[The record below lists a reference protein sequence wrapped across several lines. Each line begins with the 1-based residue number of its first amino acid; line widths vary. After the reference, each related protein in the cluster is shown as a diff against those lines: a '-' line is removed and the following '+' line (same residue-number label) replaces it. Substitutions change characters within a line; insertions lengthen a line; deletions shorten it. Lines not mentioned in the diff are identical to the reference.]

1 MKFSLSA
8 FVRNL
13 MFTQVLKTSSV
24 VKMQNLTDREISW
37 LAFNQRVLELAED
50 KSLPLLERVRFLT
63 IFSSN
68 LDEFYMVRV
77 ASVLRKIENNIST
90 VNTAGYAPQEL
101 LAEISRI
108 AKDLVAHQYRIFE
121 QDLRP
126 ALAQEGIELVT
137 WKDLKSEEKSHLQEL
152 FKARIFPVLTPLAV
166 DPSHPFPYI
175 SGLSLNLGV
184 RVINPETKEKF
195 FARVKVPPI
204 LSRLIPTSENSTRFI
219 PLEDLIAQNLDQL
232 FPGMDI
238 VGHLTFRVTRNQDL
252 EIDEDDSEDLLTSL
266 EQELL
271 LRRFGPPVRL
281 EVEENVNQELL
292 TMLMEELEID
302 PLNVIRCGHP
312 VNLQDLGKIADLN
325 IAALHFSS
333 FNSKTPHLLA
343 DIDEEDHDVY
353 FSALR
358 QGEILLHHPYDSF
371 TNSVVNFLNHAA
383 ADPKVLAIKQT
394 LYRTSGDSPIIAA
407 LIEAAEAGKQVLAVI
422 EIRARFDEQANV
434 RWARKLEAAGVH
446 VVYGLMGLKTHAKLS
461 LVIRDEQS
469 GIHRYAHVGTGNYNP
484 KTARIYEDL
493 GIISADEVLTEDLT
507 KLFNQ
512 LSGFAPQST
521 YSRLLVAPKTLRSG
535 LIAKIDREI
544 SHARA
549 GKAAHIRLKLNSIL
563 DEEFVAKFYEAS
575 QAGVKVE
582 LLVRGIC
589 SVQAGVE
596 GFSENITAR
605 SVLGRFLEHSR
616 IFYFLNDGDSEYWI
630 GSADLMHRNLDRRV
644 ECLVRIFDP
653 AHVRKLEEIL
663 DIGLSDQTQS
673 WRLAGQRWTRHA
685 VAEDG
690 TRLTDAHSHHL
701 NKNLKGS

>member
-1 MKFSLSA
+1 
-8 FVRNL
+8 
-13 MFTQVLKTSSV
+13 
-24 VKMQNLTDREISW
+24 
-37 LAFNQRVLELAED
+37 LA
-50 KSLPLLERVRFLT
+50 
-63 IFSSN
+63 
-68 LDEFYMVRV
+68 
-77 ASVLRKIENNIST
+77 
-90 VNTAGYAPQEL
+90 G
-101 LAEISRI
+101 
-108 AKDLVAHQYRIFE
+108 
-121 QDLRP
+121 
-126 ALAQEGIELVT
+126 
-137 WKDLKSEEKSHLQEL
+137 
-152 FKARIFPVLTPLAV
+152 
-166 DPSHPFPYI
+166 
-175 SGLSLNLGV
+175 
-184 RVINPETKEKF
+184 
-195 FARVKVPPI
+195 
-204 LSRLIPTSENSTRFI
+204 
-219 PLEDLIAQNLDQL
+219 
-232 FPGMDI
+232 
-238 VGHLTFRVTRNQDL
+238 
-252 EIDEDDSEDLLTSL
+252 
-266 EQELL
+266 
-271 LRRFGPPVRL
+271 
-281 EVEENVNQELL
+281 
-292 TMLMEELEID
+292 
-302 PLNVIRCGHP
+302 
-312 VNLQDLGKIADLN
+312 
-325 IAALHFSS
+325 
-333 FNSKTPHLLA
+333 
-343 DIDEEDHDVY
+343 IDEEDHDVY

-371 TNSVVNFLNHAA
+371 TNSVVSFLNHAA

-493 GIISADEVLTEDLT
+493 GILSADEVLTEDLT

-535 LIAKIDREI
+535 LIERIDREI
-544 SHARA
+544 THARA
-549 GKAAHIRLKLNSIL
+549 GKPAHIRLKLNSIL

-575 QAGVKVE
+575 QAGVKID

-616 IFYFLNDGDSEYWI
+616 ISYFLNDGDPEYWI

-653 AHVRKLEEIL
+653 AHVRQLEEIL
-663 DIGLSDQTQS
+663 NIGISDQTQS
-673 WRLAGQRWTRHA
+673 WRLSGQRWTRQA

>member
-1 MKFSLSA
+1 MKFSLRALIS
-8 FVRNL
+8 NL
-13 MFTQVLKTSSV
+13 LFTESVKTSRV
-24 VKMQNLTDREISW
+24 VKMQNFTDREISW

-50 KSLPLLERVRFLT
+50 RSLPLLERVRFLT

-90 VNTAGYAPQEL
+90 VNSAGYAPQEL

-108 AKDLVAHQYRIFE
+108 VKDLVAHQYRIFD
-121 QDLRP
+121 QDIRP
-126 ALAQEGIELVT
+126 ALSQEGIDLVS
-137 WKDLKSEEKSHLQEL
+137 WKDLKNNEKTHLEEL

-184 RVINPETKEKF
+184 RVINPDSKEKF

-204 LSRLIPTSENSTRFI
+204 LSRLIPTEENSTRFI

-232 FPGMDI
+232 FPGMEI
-238 VGHLTFRVTRNQDL
+238 GGHLTFRVTRNQDL
-252 EIDEDDSEDLLTSL
+252 EIDEDDSEDLLSSL

-281 EVEENVNQELL
+281 EVEEAANQELL
-292 TMLMEELEID
+292 SMLMQELEID

-312 VNLQDLGKIADLN
+312 VNLQDLAKIADLK
-325 IAALHFSS
+325 IAGLHFPS
-333 FNSKTPHLLA
+333 FNSKTPRVLA
-343 DIDEEDHDVY
+343 GIDEEDHDIY
-353 FSALR
+353 FNALR

-371 TNSVVNFLNHAA
+371 THSVVDFLNHAA

-394 LYRTSGDSPIIAA
+394 LYRTSGDSPIVAA

-461 LVIRDEQS
+461 LVIRDEHS
-469 GIHRYAHVGTGNYNP
+469 GIYRYAHVGTGNYNP

-493 GIISADEVLTEDLT
+493 GILSADEVLTEDLT

-521 YSRLLVAPKTLRSG
+521 YSRLLVAPKTLRPG
-535 LIAKIDREI
+535 LLEKIDCEI
-544 SHARA
+544 SNARA
-549 GKAAHIRLKLNSIL
+549 GKTARVRIKLNSIL
-563 DEEFVAKFYEAS
+563 DEEFVAKLYEAS
-575 QAGVKVE
+575 QAGVEVD

-596 GFSENITAR
+596 GLSENIRVR
-605 SVLGRFLEHSR
+605 SILGRFLEHSR
-616 IFYFLNDGDSEYWI
+616 IFYFYNHGKEEYWI

-644 ECLVRIFDP
+644 ECLVQIYNP
-653 AHVRKLEEIL
+653 EHIKKLVEIL
-663 DIGLSDQTQS
+663 DIGTSDQTQS
-673 WRLAGQRWTRHA
+673 WRLQGQRWTRQA
-685 VAEDG
+685 ISDTGA
-690 TRLTDAHSHHL
+690 RLLDAHSHHL
-701 NKNLKGS
+701 KNNTKG

>member
-1 MKFSLSA
+1 
-8 FVRNL
+8 
-13 MFTQVLKTSSV
+13 
-24 VKMQNLTDREISW
+24 MQNLTDREISW

-50 KSLPLLERVRFLT
+50 KTLPLLERVRFLT

-90 VNTAGYAPQEL
+90 INSAGYAPQEL

-121 QDLRP
+121 QDLLP
-126 ALAQEGIELVT
+126 ALAQEGIELIT

-184 RVINPETKEKF
+184 RVVNPESKEKF

-281 EVEENVNQELL
+281 EVEEDVNQELL

-312 VNLQDLGKIADLN
+312 VNLQDLGKIADLK
-325 IAALHFSS
+325 IAALHFPS
-333 FNSKTPHLLA
+333 FNSKTPRALA
-343 DIDEEDHDVY
+343 GIDEEDHDVY

-371 TNSVVNFLNHAA
+371 THSVVDFLNHAA

-394 LYRTSGDSPIIAA
+394 LYRTSGDSPIVAA

-484 KTARIYEDL
+484 KTARTYEDL
-493 GIISADEVLTEDLT
+493 GILSADEVLTEDLA

-521 YSRLLVAPKTLRSG
+521 YSRLLVAPKSLRPE
-535 LIAKIDREI
+535 LLAKIDREI
-544 SHARA
+544 VHARA
-549 GKAAHIRLKLNSIL
+549 GKPAHIRLKLNSIL
-563 DEEFVAKFYEAS
+563 DEEFCAKFYEAS
-575 QAGVKVE
+575 QAGVKIE

-596 GFSENITAR
+596 GLSENIIAR

-616 IFYFLNDGDSEYWI
+616 VFYFLNDGDPEYWI

-653 AHVRKLEEIL
+653 SHVRQLEEIL
-663 DIGLSDQTQS
+663 NIGISDQTQS
-673 WRLAGQRWTRHA
+673 WRLTGQRWTRQA

-690 TRLTDAHSHHL
+690 TRLVDAHSHHL